1 MSVFSLLK
9 TKNNFYKRK
18 IIMVKVI
25 GIDLG
30 TTNSVVAV
38 MEGGKPEVITNAE
51 GERTTPSVV
60 AYTKKGDLLVGQ
72 IAKRQAVINP
82 ENTFYSVKRFIGRKT
97 SEVNEELRQVSYKV
111 IQTEDIIKLDCP
123 ALSKQFAAEEIS
135 AQVLRKLAEDASK
148 YLGESVKQA
157 VITVPA
163 YFNDSQR
170 QATKDAGKIAGLEVL
185 RIINEPTAASLSYG
199 LDKKDNETIL
209 VFDLGGGTFDVS
221 VLEVGDGVF
230 EVLATS
236 GDTHLGGD
244 DFDEKIVQW
253 LVKEFKD
260 QEGIDLTQ
268 DSQALQRLTEAA
280 EKAKIE
286 LSTLTQ
292 SAINLP
298 FISVTPEGPKHL
310 EKELSRAKFEELC
323 SDLIERCKT
332 PIENSL
338 KDAELTSSSIDQNV
352 LVGGSTRIPAVQ
364 ELVEKLLGK
373 TPNQTVNPD
382 EVVAVGAAV
391 QAGVLGGEVKDIL
404 LLDVTPLSLGVETLG
419 GITTKITPRNTI
431 IPTKK
436 SETFSTAVDNQ
447 PNVEIHVLQGERELA
462 KDNKSLGTFRLDG
475 IAPAARGVP
484 QIEVTFDID
493 ANGILSVTA
502 KDKAT
507 NKQQSITISGAS
519 TLPKDEVERMVQD
532 AEQNA
537 AADKE
542 KSEQIE
548 TKNQSEALC
557 YQTKKQL
564 EQLEATCTP
573 EEKQKIETLVSE
585 LEEAVKTDNFNSM
598 KELSESLK
606 KAVMEVGEKAYSAAG
621 NAEQGNDDVIET
633 DFSAEK

>member
-1 MSVFSLLK
+1 
-9 TKNNFYKRK
+9 
-18 IIMVKVI
+18 
-25 GIDLG
+25 
-30 TTNSVVAV
+30 

-51 GERTTPSVV
+51 GQRTTPSVV

-123 ALSKQFAAEEIS
+123 ALTKQFAAEEIS
-135 AQVLRKLAEDASK
+135 AQVLRKLADDASK
-148 YLGESVKQA
+148 YLGETVKQA

-236 GDTHLGGD
+236 GDTQLGGD

-292 SAINLP
+292 SSINLP

-310 EKELSRAKFEELC
+310 DKELTRASFEELC
-323 SDLIERCKT
+323 SDLILRCKT
-332 PIENSL
+332 PIESSL
-338 KDAELTSSSIDQNV
+338 KDAELTPNDIDQNV

-364 ELVEKLLGK
+364 KLVEELLGK

-419 GITTKITPRNTI
+419 GVTTKITPRNTI

-502 KDKAT
+502 RDKTT
-507 NKQQSITISGAS
+507 NKQQSITITGAS
-519 TLPKDEVERMVQD
+519 TLPKDEVERMVKD
-532 AEQNA
+532 AEANA
-537 AADKE
+537 AVDKE
-542 KSEQIE
+542 KIEQIE
-548 TKNQSEALC
+548 VKNQSETIS
-557 YQTKKQL
+557 YQLKKQL
-564 EQLEATCTP
+564 EEMGDSGDKQPFEELLAEFESAIQEENYSTMKDLITKFNNLQAT
-573 EEKQKIETLVSE
+573 
-585 LEEAVKTDNFNSM
+585 ANS
-598 KELSESLK
+598 
-606 KAVMEVGEKAYSAAG
+606 AQT
-621 NAEQGNDDVIET
+621 NASPNDDAIET